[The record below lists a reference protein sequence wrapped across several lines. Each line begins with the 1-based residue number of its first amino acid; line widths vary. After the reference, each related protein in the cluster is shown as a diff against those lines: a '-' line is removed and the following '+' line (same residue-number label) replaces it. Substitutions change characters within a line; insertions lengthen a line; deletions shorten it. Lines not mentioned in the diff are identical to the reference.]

1 MSYCLNPI
9 CSHPENVAY
18 SQRCQSCG
26 SQLLLRDRYQVVKP
40 LGQGGFGATFLAY
53 DQALPGEPSCV
64 IKQLRPSANAPHV
77 LQMARELFER
87 EAKTLGK
94 IGNHP
99 QVPRLL
105 DYFEDNQQFYLVQEY
120 INGATLQQEV
130 KRNGIFSEAGVKQF
144 LSEILPLLQYIHEQK
159 VIHRD
164 IKPANLIRRSQ
175 DARMVL
181 IDFGA
186 VKNQVNPIS
195 GPSGQTVL
203 TAYAIG
209 TPGFAPPEQMAMRP
223 VYASDIYALGITCI
237 YMLTGKA
244 PKDLEYNP
252 TTGEM
257 MWERLVQLSDHFAS
271 VLRKML
277 EVSVRNRYQSATEV
291 LRGLEMEPY
300 LESLAK
306 GLLVKTDASVKEVT
320 QNRWENSAVISRN
333 PVATNSSSS
342 SAEVAQLA
350 AAIRARRAKAT
361 EAAALNPAGIRQGL
375 MVAKSTTLAS
385 SNSNGSQI
393 QNSKI
398 ARKLDTQGLLTAYLK
413 GRRDFA
419 QHNLSLLNLQGSD
432 LSGTNFHSAQMH
444 KTNLQGANL
453 HNSDFGRAS
462 LMGANLR
469 DANLTKAY
477 LNNADLEAADLRGAD
492 LTHVNFS
499 NANLKGANLCG
510 ANLTG
515 AKIADEQLAQAKTN
529 WMTVR
534 PNGKRGLL

>member
-9 CSHPENVAY
+9 CPNPENLVY

-26 SQLLLRDRYQVVKP
+26 SQLLLRDRYQVIKP
-40 LGQGGFGATFLAY
+40 LGQGGFGATFLAN
-53 DQALPGEPSCV
+53 DQGLPGEPSCV
-64 IKQLRPSANAPHV
+64 IKQLRPSGSAPHV

-105 DYFEDNQQFYLVQEY
+105 DYFENHEQFYLVQEY
-120 INGATLQQEV
+120 ISGDTLQEEI
-130 KRNGIFSEAGVKQF
+130 KLNGILSETGVKQF
-144 LSEILPLLQYIHEQK
+144 LSEILPLLQYIHDQK

-164 IKPANLIRRSQ
+164 IKPANLIRRTQ

-186 VKNQVNPIS
+186 VKNQISQGAVNQ
-195 GPSGQTVL
+195 SGQTAL

-223 VYASDIYALGITCI
+223 VYASDIYALGVTCI
-237 YMLTGKA
+237 YLLTSKT
-244 PKDLEYNP
+244 PKDLDYNP
-252 TTGEM
+252 NTGEI
-257 MWERLVQLSDHFAS
+257 MWEQLVQVSDHLGN

-291 LRGLEMEPY
+291 LRALEIEPY

-306 GLLVKTDASVKEVT
+306 GLLIKSDTGSKDRTHSHL
-320 QNRWENSAVISRN
+320 ENSAVLCN
-333 PVATNSSSS
+333 NSSATSTG
-342 SAEVAQLA
+342 VAQVA
-350 AAIRARRAKAT
+350 AAIRARRAKAAA
-361 EAAALNPAGIRQGL
+361 EAGGLHQGSG
-375 MVAKSTTLAS
+375 MAKSTTFVN
-385 SNSNGSQI
+385 SNSNSSQVKT
-393 QNSKI
+393 SKVE
-398 ARKLDTQGLLTAYLK
+398 RKLDTQGLLTAYQK

-419 QHNLSLLNLQGSD
+419 LHNLSLLNLQGAD
-432 LSGTNFHSAQMH
+432 LSQTNFHSTQLQ

-462 LMGANLR
+462 LTRANLK
-469 DANLTKAY
+469 DANLSKAY
-477 LNNADLEAADLRGAD
+477 FNHADLQGADLRGAD
-492 LTHVNFS
+492 LSNACLS
-499 NANLKGANLCG
+499 NANLQGANLCG
-510 ANLTG
+510 ANLTN
-515 AKIADEQLAQAKTN
+515 AKISDEQLALAKTN
-529 WMTVR
+529 WMTIR

>member
-1 MSYCLNPI
+1 MSYCLNPT
-9 CSHPENVAY
+9 CPNPENVVY

-26 SQLLLRDRYQVVKP
+26 SRLLLRDRYRVSKP
-40 LGQGGFGATFLAY
+40 LGQGGFGATFLAQ
-53 DQALPGEPSCV
+53 DEALPGEPSCV
-64 IKQLRPSANAPHV
+64 IKQLRPSGNAPHV

-87 EAKTLGK
+87 EARTLGK

-105 DYFEDNQQFYLVQEY
+105 DYFEEQEQFYLVQEY
-120 INGATLQQEV
+120 ISGATLQQEI
-130 KRNGIFSEAGVKQF
+130 KANGVLSEAGVKQF

-186 VKNQVNPIS
+186 VKNQVTQAAPNQ
-195 GPSGQTVL
+195 SGQTAL

-223 VYASDIYALGITCI
+223 VYASDIYALGVTCI
-237 YMLTGKA
+237 YLLTSKT
-244 PKDLEYNP
+244 PKDLDYNP

-257 MWERLVQLSDHFAS
+257 MWEQLVYVSDHLTG

-277 EVSVRNRYQSATEV
+277 DVSVRNRYQSATDV
-291 LRGLEMEPY
+291 LRALEMEPY
-300 LESLAK
+300 LDSLAK
-306 GLLVKTDASVKEVT
+306 SLLVKSDTSTKEKT
-320 QNRWENSAVISRN
+320 SQRGDNSAILCSN
-333 PVATNSSSS
+333 PSAVGATNTG
-342 SAEVAQLA
+342 VAQVA
-350 AAIRARRAKAT
+350 AAIRARRAKIA
-361 EAAALNPAGIRQGL
+361 EAAGSDPGGMRPAAMGKPGML
-375 MVAKSTTLAS
+375 PN
-385 SNSNGSQI
+385 SNSNSANTQQSKAGRRLDSQ
-393 QNSKI
+393 
-398 ARKLDTQGLLTAYLK
+398 TLLTAYLK

-419 QHNLSLLNLQGSD
+419 LHNLNFLNLQGSE
-432 LSGTNFHSAQMH
+432 LSETNFHSAQLQS
-444 KTNLQGANL
+444 TNLQGANL

-462 LMGANLR
+462 LTRANLR

-477 LNNADLEAADLRGAD
+477 FNHADLEGADLRGAD
-492 LTHVNFS
+492 LSYAHLS
-499 NANLKGANLCG
+499 NANLRGANLCG

-515 AKIADEQLAQAKTN
+515 AKILDEQLALAKTN